1 MLSCGKD
8 GPKRALPNPIFSSF
22 PRTSRLWQRS
32 LRHSTF
38 RHEAAWFESEIFKCR
53 SETGLQFISRR
64 GITITALN
72 THKDET
78 EIGFEDGVSALTVLE
93 ASRNQHGEKVT
104 AVRIAPNLACYN
116 SVAWNI
122 YCWVDSGKVNTRVYS
137 MFKGKVKKK
146 KARWLCIILMENK
159 EVWLT
164 VT

>member
-1 MLSCGKD
+1 M
-8 GPKRALPNPIFSSF
+8 
-22 PRTSRLWQRS
+22 
-32 LRHSTF
+32 
-38 RHEAAWFESEIFKCR
+38 
-53 SETGLQFISRR
+53 QFISRR

-122 YCWVDSGKVNTRVYS
+122 YC
-137 MFKGKVKKK
+137 
-146 KARWLCIILMENK
+146 
-159 EVWLT
+159 
-164 VT
+164 